1 MNDGVM
7 SVLGPVM
14 SRLNSLSASGPL
26 SPKEADA
33 SACPS
38 DVGFVPGPDISRMAR
53 IVGLA

>member
-38 DVGFVPGPDISRMAR
+38 DVGFVPKGDMA
-53 IVGLA
+53 